1 MYTLKEEMR
10 VLISLLMFG
19 IYLFSF
25 IDIIDIICEK
35 AKKKLN
41 QILIMIIC
49 WIIQLYIT
57 FIFSY
62 NIMDGYVPIYFV
74 LFIYIGA
81 IIYIKLFKK
90 YFIKII
96 NLIYNVLNRLF
107 KRITKLVKPLFY
119 SQYMANF
126 IKREVRILRNEIKIK
141 K

>member
-25 IDIIDIICEK
+25 IDMIDIICEK
-35 AKKKLN
+35 EKKKLN
-41 QILIMIIC
+41 QIIIMIIC

-57 FIFSY
+57 FVFSY
-62 NIMDGYVPIYFV
+62 NIMNGYVPIYFV
-74 LFIYIGA
+74 LFIYIGS

-96 NLIYNVLNRLF
+96 NIIYNVLNRLF
-107 KRITKLVKPLFY
+107 KRIIKLLKPVFY

-126 IKREVRILRNEIKIK
+126 IKREVRIIRNEIKIK